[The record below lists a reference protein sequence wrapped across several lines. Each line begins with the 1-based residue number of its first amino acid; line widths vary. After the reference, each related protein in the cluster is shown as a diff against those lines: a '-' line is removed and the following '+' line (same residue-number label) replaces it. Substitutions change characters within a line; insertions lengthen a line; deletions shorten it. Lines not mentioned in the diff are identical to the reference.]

1 MAHYDLE
8 EQEQIDE
15 LKAWWK
21 QYGNLVTGLVVAVAL
36 GVLSWQGWNW
46 YQNSQNSQAATVYGA
61 LEQAVMANDAQRI
74 KTVAGELT
82 EKFARTPYA
91 ALGAM
96 MAAKA
101 SFEAGDA
108 KTARL
113 QLSWAADNGKNEV
126 RDLARLRLAALLID
140 DKAYDEALKQLNGS
154 YAPAFAPR
162 FNDLKGEVL
171 LAQGKKAEA
180 RAAFQAAV
188 TALDDKTKADAGN
201 QDLKPEQLRGPY
213 REILQQKIDALGGA
227 A

>member
-46 YQNSQNSQAATVYGA
+46 YQSSQNTQAAAVFVL
-61 LEQAVMANDAQRI
+61 LEDAVAGNDAQRI

-82 EKFARTPYA
+82 EKYSGTPYA
-91 ALGAM
+91 ALGAL

-101 SFEAGDA
+101 SHATGDA

-113 QLSWAADNGKNEV
+113 QLTWAAENGKNEV

-140 DKAYDEALKQLNGS
+140 DKAYDEALKQLDGS
-154 YAPAFAPR
+154 HAQAFAPR
-162 FNDLKGEVL
+162 FADLKGEVL

-180 RAAFQAAV
+180 RAAFVAAL
-188 TALDDKTKADAGN
+188 AAMDAELKAKAANRDA
-201 QDLKPEQLRGPY
+201 KPETLRHPY
-213 REILQQKIDALGGA
+213 RELLQQKLDALAGVA
-227 A
+227 